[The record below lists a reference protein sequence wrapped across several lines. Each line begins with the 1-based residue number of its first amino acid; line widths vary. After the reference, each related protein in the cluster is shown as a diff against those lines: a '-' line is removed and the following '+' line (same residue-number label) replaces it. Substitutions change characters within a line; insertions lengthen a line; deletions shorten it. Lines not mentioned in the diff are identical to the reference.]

1 MKNKKGLLIL
11 FSFSLI
17 LIYVYVISF
26 TNIFENNL
34 VINWLVLVVLAL
46 LGLYI
51 ISLVHNKEKNT
62 SIKAKDRLFKSLMQN
77 SDTVYIML
85 NAKNKKVLFLSDN
98 VEDILGIKVEEKND
112 DDIVLNVFN
121 IPIIKSELNNWD
133 GKQTYV
139 SQMVSYDNPKYSH
152 QMWIRIKMFSY
163 SEKNGNESYYVVEVM
178 DATKEHDRQHLLVTQ
193 ATDIK
198 ARELKLNEITAAS
211 YDMEMNINLI
221 NNTYDLKY
229 FKKDNLYFGEER
241 RGTYTEELNNILQNY
256 INENDRDEFYS
267 NLSIDSLKEHFNK
280 YELDSIT
287 IRYRLGNKVK
297 DNTWL
302 ESTIFF
308 LSSRQNNKVSVLTKN
323 VTQNAESIREQNVL
337 LQNALN
343 DVKLADKAKTDL
355 ITTISH
361 DIRTPLTNIIGFSE
375 SLLKKDLNEGIKD
388 DIKNIY
394 SSSNDMLSMID
405 ELLDPSKVE
414 KKIIEK
420 NEKQYSIL
428 KMFKKIE
435 TQVKDYIENKNL
447 KFNISLDNNL
457 PVVLYGD
464 FKRITQAII
473 NVINNSIKYTEEGQI
488 NVNVRGEKIDTNV
501 NLIIEISDTGIGMS
515 EEKLKE
521 IMTSNDKNTGIG
533 SVKSLINLLD
543 GKLEIESKEAEYTKV
558 TLSFLQRI
566 VEDNKVRELI
576 NTNKKAEIFSLK
588 GKSILIVDD
597 NKLNLKVTS
606 KLLEPFEVNITLLET
621 GQECIDLIKEGNSF
635 DLIMMDQMMPVMDG
649 TTTLK
654 KLKEIEKFNIPVI
667 VLTADA
673 MVGQKEKYINDGFSD
688 YISKPIDKQELARV
702 LKKFLK
708 NQD

>member
-1 MKNKKGLLIL
+1 MKNKKGFLIL
-11 FSFSLI
+11 FSFILI
-17 LIYVYVISF
+17 IIYVYIIIF
-26 TNIFENNL
+26 TNVFKDNIM
-34 VINWLVLVVLAL
+34 INYLVLIVLVL
-46 LGLYI
+46 LGLYV
-51 ISLVHNKEKNT
+51 ISLIHGREKNKN
-62 SIKAKDRLFKSLMQN
+62 IKAKDKLFKSLMQN

-85 NAKNKKVLFLSDN
+85 NAKNKKVLFLSNN
-98 VEDILGIKVEEKND
+98 VESVLGIKVKEKKD
-112 DDIVLNVFN
+112 DDIVLDIFN

-139 SQMVSYDNPKYSH
+139 SQMVSYDNPKYNH
-152 QMWIRIKMFSY
+152 QMWIKIKMFAY
-163 SEKNGNESYYVVEVM
+163 NEKNNNDNYYVVEVM

-198 ARELKLNEITAAS
+198 ARELKLNQITAAS
-211 YDMEMNINLI
+211 YDMEMNINLV

-241 RGTYTEELNNILQNY
+241 RGTYTEELNNLIENY
-256 INENDRDEFYS
+256 INENDKEEVLS
-267 NLSIDSLKEHFNK
+267 KLSIDSLKDHFNK

-308 LSSRQNNKVSVLTKN
+308 LSTRQNNRVSILTKN
-323 VTQNAESIREQNVL
+323 VTENATSIREQNVL
-337 LQNALN
+337 LQNAIN

-355 ITTISH
+355 ITAISH
-361 DIRTPLTNIIGFSE
+361 DIRTPLTNIIGLSD
-375 SLLKKDLNEGIKD
+375 SLLKKDMAENIKD
-388 DIKNIY
+388 DIKNIN
-394 SSSNDMLSMID
+394 SSSNDMLGIID
-405 ELLDPSKVE
+405 GLLDPSKIE
-414 KKIIEK
+414 KRIIEK

-435 TQVKDYIENKNL
+435 TQVKDFIENKNL
-447 KFNISLDNNL
+447 KFNINLDNNL

-473 NVINNSIKYTEEGQI
+473 NIINNSIKYTEEGEI

-501 NLIIEISDTGIGMS
+501 NLIIEITDTGIGMS
-515 EEKLKE
+515 EKKLKE
-521 IMTSNDKNTGIG
+521 VMKSNDINTGIG
-533 SVKSLINLLD
+533 SVKNLVNLLD
-543 GKLEIESKEAEYTKV
+543 GKLEIESLEGEYTKV
-558 TLSFLQRI
+558 TLSFIQRI

-576 NTNKKAEIFSLK
+576 NSNKNTETFSLK

-606 KLLEPFEVNITLLET
+606 KMLEPFEVSLTLLES
-621 GQECIDLIKEGNSF
+621 GQECIDIIKEGNTY
-635 DLIMMDQMMPVMDG
+635 DLIMMDQMMPAMDG
-649 TTTLK
+649 ITTLN
-654 KLKEIEKFNIPVI
+654 KLKEIKEFNIPVI
-667 VLTADA
+667 ALTADA
-673 MVGQKEKYINDGFSD
+673 IVGQKEKYISDGFSD
-688 YISKPIDKQELARV
+688 YLSKPIDKAELARV

-708 NQD
+708 NQE

>member
-1 MKNKKGLLIL
+1 MKNKKGFLIL
-11 FSFSLI
+11 FSFILI
-17 LIYVYVISF
+17 IIYVYIIIF
-26 TNIFENNL
+26 TNVFKDNL
-34 VINWLVLVVLAL
+34 MINYLVLIVLVL
-46 LGLYI
+46 LGLYV
-51 ISLVHNKEKNT
+51 ISLIHGREKNKN
-62 SIKAKDRLFKSLMQN
+62 IKAKDKLFKSLMQN

-85 NAKNKKVLFLSDN
+85 NAKNKKVLFLSNN
-98 VEDILGIKVEEKND
+98 VESVLGIKVKEKKD
-112 DDIVLNVFN
+112 DDIVLDIFN

-139 SQMVSYDNPKYSH
+139 SQMVSYDNPKYNH
-152 QMWIRIKMFSY
+152 QMWIKIKMFAY
-163 SEKNGNESYYVVEVM
+163 NEKNNNDNYYVVEVM

-198 ARELKLNEITAAS
+198 ARELKLNQITAAS
-211 YDMEMNINLI
+211 YDMEMNINLV

-241 RGTYTEELNNILQNY
+241 RGTYTEELNNLIENY
-256 INENDRDEFYS
+256 INENDKEEVLS
-267 NLSIDSLKEHFNK
+267 KLSIDSLKEHFNK

-308 LSSRQNNKVSVLTKN
+308 LSTRQNNRVSILTKN
-323 VTQNAESIREQNVL
+323 VTENATSIREQNVL
-337 LQNALN
+337 LQNAIN

-355 ITTISH
+355 ITAISH
-361 DIRTPLTNIIGFSE
+361 DIRTPLTNIIGLSD
-375 SLLKKDLNEGIKD
+375 SLLKKDMAENIKD
-388 DIKNIY
+388 DIKNIN
-394 SSSNDMLSMID
+394 SSSNDMLGIID
-405 ELLDPSKVE
+405 GLLDPSKIE
-414 KKIIEK
+414 KRIIEK

-435 TQVKDYIENKNL
+435 TQVKDFIENKNL
-447 KFNISLDNNL
+447 KFNINLDNNL

-473 NVINNSIKYTEEGQI
+473 NIINNSIKYTEEGEI

-501 NLIIEISDTGIGMS
+501 NLIIEITDTGIGMS
-515 EEKLKE
+515 EKKLKE
-521 IMTSNDKNTGIG
+521 VMKSNDINTGIG
-533 SVKSLINLLD
+533 SVKNLVNLLD
-543 GKLEIESKEAEYTKV
+543 GKLEIESLEGEYTKV
-558 TLSFLQRI
+558 TLSFIQRI

-576 NTNKKAEIFSLK
+576 NSNKNTETFSLK

-606 KLLEPFEVNITLLET
+606 KMLEPFEVSLTLLES
-621 GQECIDLIKEGNSF
+621 GQECIDIIKEGNTY
-635 DLIMMDQMMPVMDG
+635 DLIMMDQMMPAMDG
-649 TTTLK
+649 ITTLN
-654 KLKEIEKFNIPVI
+654 KLKEIKEFNIPVI
-667 VLTADA
+667 ALTADA
-673 MVGQKEKYINDGFSD
+673 IVGQKEKYISDGFSD
-688 YISKPIDKQELARV
+688 YLSKPIDKAELARV

-708 NQD
+708 NQE